1 MPVPRYKFVYVT
13 FPALLSSV
21 LAYDNRLQTVSLF
34 SAFQMKTQHKE
45 KKNNIG
51 SENIRAGFVGVL
63 FFFFFPITGPST
75 MSKYKLRTMEIAS
88 TFCTFCIFH
97 SFRRHFNAHFNFYD
111 YPGDLGKSP
120 KK

>member
-1 MPVPRYKFVYVT
+1 MPVLRYKFVYVT

-21 LAYDNRLQTVSLF
+21 LAYENRLQTVSLF
-34 SAFQMKTQHKE
+34 SAFQMKTQRKE
-45 KKNNIG
+45 KKTILGLKISGQG
-51 SENIRAGFVGVL
+51 SYDF

-75 MSKYKLRTMEIAS
+75 TRNYKLRTLQKAS

-97 SFRRHFNAHFNFYD
+97 SFRRHFNAYFNFYD
-111 YPGDLGKSP
+111 YSGDLGKSL